1 MAASDVDVLKIKLE
15 NEEND
20 VVTRL
25 VTNVT
30 PSGYSAKRQLE
41 NKSV

>member
-1 MAASDVDVLKIKLE
+1 MAASDVDVLKIKL
-15 NEEND
+15 END